1 MIHYINTHPEMGN
14 MLWLEEGDIQIG
26 IALDYGIRVRHLSIK
41 GMENLYYQQP
51 ADLSDGFGT
60 PDTWKLRGGHRLWL
74 TPECEDSYY
83 PDDAPVSYTL
93 KDNGVLIVQDV
104 EPPLGIQKTLEITF
118 QEDGTVHL
126 LHNFYNRND
135 HPIVGAS
142 WGVNSLDGCGKI
154 EFAYGGGKKGDFY
167 PGCVLATWG
176 ATTLADPRLKIAKD
190 RIYAQH
196 DANVTDYFKMGVYCP
211 DGTAI
216 LESKGQRLT
225 IGFAVPNIRIL
236 PDQGCN
242 FELYMHKCFLEME
255 TLGTITNI
263 APGESASH
271 WETWKLERA

>member
-1 MIHYINTHPEMGN
+1 MSNIPRINLP
-14 MLWLEEGDIQIG
+14 
-26 IALDYGIRVRHLSIK
+26 
-41 GMENLYYQQP
+41 
-51 ADLSDGFGT
+51 GT

-74 TPECEDSYY
+74 TPECDDSYY

-118 QEDGTVHL
+118 REDGTVHL

-135 HPIVGAS
+135 HPITGAS
-142 WGVNSLDGCGKI
+142 WGVNSLDASGEISFGYCGNR
-154 EFAYGGGKKGDFY
+154 GDFY
-167 PGCVLATWG
+167 PGRVLALWG
-176 ATTLADPRLKIAKD
+176 DTYLGDPRLTFEKD
-190 RIYAQH
+190 RICAKYLPV
-196 DANVTDYFKMGVYCP
+196 DDYFKIGVYCP
-211 DGTAI
+211 TGEAI

-225 IGFAVPNIRIL
+225 MGFAVPDIRDL

-242 FELYMHKCFLEME
+242 FELYMHRCFLEME

-271 WETWKLERA
+271 WETWKLERI